1 MNNSLPDIL
10 TGLLIAGTI
19 IYLIALLIIAQN
31 KYSLIVD
38 HAKKS
43 KTDFKEDL
51 GGLWKGNKGGGSMS
65 GAYWFRTP
73 LPISIKTKNTELNQL
88 IDSHNKTIKL
98 FWTSAL
104 IGLPAVIVILN
115 LIN

>member
-1 MNNSLPDIL
+1 MNSSIPDIL

-19 IYLIALLIIAQN
+19 IYLFALLVVAQS
-31 KYSLIVD
+31 KYARTVNY
-38 HAKKS
+38 AKKA
-43 KTDFKEDL
+43 KVTFKEDL
-51 GGLWKGNKGGGSMS
+51 GGLWQGNKGGGSMS
-65 GAYWFRTP
+65 GEYIFRTP
-73 LPISIKTKNTELNQL
+73 VPISIKTKNSELNQL